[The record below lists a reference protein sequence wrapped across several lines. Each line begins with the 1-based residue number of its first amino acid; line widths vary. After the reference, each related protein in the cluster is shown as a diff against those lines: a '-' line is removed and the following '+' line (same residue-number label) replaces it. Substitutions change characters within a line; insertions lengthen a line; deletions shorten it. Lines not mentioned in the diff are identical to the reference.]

1 MITNDELVKLL
12 EKANITTST
21 GGQQSAQDV
30 AEFVELSVDQTAV
43 LKAIRNET
51 GIVTSR
57 NIDALDLGDPAMV
70 AATEATAP
78 ADGDIVA
85 PTVGRKTLTPV
96 EVLLAY
102 NVSFDFLR
110 KNVEGQDVNQTL
122 NRLFAKRFGK
132 DAVIVAFTGD
142 TLLANDTRI
151 HKCQRIFNGF
161 VKLALADADV
171 HDVTLNGT
179 DYLGTI
185 FPNMLDAMPKDYKD
199 DRSSLG
205 LFVSADV
212 AEAYARQIGDR
223 ATAYGDS
230 VLTGMALPMFRGIQ
244 LYPVFQMS
252 DTKMILTP
260 KNNLVVGFGN
270 QMTVGMD
277 IYNRRRIVEYTIIAG
292 LDAEYVVG
300 DALVLGS

>member
-1 MITNDELVKLL
+1 MITNDELVALL

-30 AEFVELSVDQTAV
+30 QEFVDLSIDQTAV
-43 LKAIRNET
+43 LKSIRTET

-70 AATEATAP
+70 AAVEATAP
-78 ADGDIVA
+78 ADGDIVT
-85 PTVGRKTLTPV
+85 PTVNRTTLTPV

-110 KNVEGQDVNQTL
+110 KNIEGQNVNQSL
-122 NRLFAKRFGK
+122 NSIFAKRFGK
-132 DAVIVAFTGD
+132 DSVIVAFTGD
-142 TLLANDTRI
+142 TTLAADTRM

-161 VKLALADADV
+161 VKLAGADADV
-171 HDVTLNGT
+171 HDVTLSGT

-185 FPNMLDAMPKDYKD
+185 FPNMIDAMPKDYKD
-199 DRSSLG
+199 DRAALG
-205 LFVSADV
+205 MFVSPDV

-223 ATAYGDS
+223 ATAYGDN
-230 VLTGMALPMFRGIQ
+230 VLTGMALPPFRGIQ
-244 LYPVFQMS
+244 IFPVYNLS
-252 DTKMILTP
+252 DTAIILTP
-260 KNNLVVGFGN
+260 KTNLVVGYGN
-270 QMTVGMD
+270 NMTVGMD
-277 IYNRRRIVEYTIIAG
+277 IYNRRRVVEYTIIAA
-292 LDAEYVVG
+292 LHAKYIVG